1 MRIYGNNCKVKQT
14 QGAQGIIS
22 LRTLRNLGKL
32 CVYCILIFNA
42 RSAKVFARDAK
53 WFCFLLIL
61 TERQDQL
68 LPYLQPIHSA
78 LQL

>member
-42 RSAKVFARDAK
+42 RISMLKVKYYFQFIRK
-53 WFCFLLIL
+53 LFSITKGVCL
-61 TERQDQL
+61 
-68 LPYLQPIHSA
+68 
-78 LQL
+78 